1 MQSFCCYFF
10 CQSKSAANQRTN
22 LLYFSRGINVETES
36 WIGLLF
42 TIYDCIMPK
51 VQEQEGK
58 KADLSWFCQVCR
70 HVVSDRSNNSGA
82 SWPSL
87 IYTQLYQTSEPFHL
101 TVVSLTEKQKFSSE
115 KKKKTYAEVQNI
127 PKDCSSALFIQIG
140 KQFPSSVCFVLYN
153 RPGCDKLGV
162 DWVFVSKALI

>member
-101 TVVSLTEKQKFSSE
+101 TVVSLTENRNFLL
-115 KKKKTYAEVQNI
+115 KKKKRHTPRYKISLKTAHQLY
-127 PKDCSSALFIQIG
+127 SSKSGSNFLQVSVLFYTTG
-140 KQFPSSVCFVLYN
+140 LAVTSW
-153 RPGCDKLGV
+153 G
-162 DWVFVSKALI
+162 